1 MLGTIVNSL
10 AIAVGCLVGLFIKK
24 GIPERVS
31 KTIMSGLGLCV
42 LYIGIEG
49 SLKGENTLITVVCI
63 AVGGLI
69 GEIID
74 IDKKINKLGDF
85 LQEKFSKGNDQE
97 TSIAK
102 GFVTTSLI
110 YCVGAMAIVG
120 ALESGLTG
128 NHQTLFTKALLDGIS
143 AIIFTTTLGIGVIFS
158 SVAVFIYQGLITIG
172 AAFLST
178 LLSEAVVTALTA
190 VGSLLIIGIALNL
203 LEITKIKVANLL
215 PAVFLPI
222 LFGLLNLL

>member
-10 AIAVGCLVGLFIKK
+10 AIAIGCLVGLVIKK
-24 GIPERVS
+24 GIPDRVS
-31 KTIMSGLGLCV
+31 KTIMSGLALCV
-42 LYIGIEG
+42 IYIGIEG
-49 SLKGENTLITVVCI
+49 SLKGENTLLTVVCI

-74 IDKKINKLGDF
+74 IDNKINKLGDF
-85 LQEKFSKGNDQE
+85 LQNKLSKDKDSE

-158 SVAVFIYQGLITIG
+158 SVAVFLYQGLITIG
-172 AAFLST
+172 ASILAT
-178 LLSEAVVTALTA
+178 LLSDAVVTALTA
-190 VGSLLIIGIALNL
+190 VGSLLIIGIGLNL

-222 LFGLLNLL
+222 IFGMLNLL

>member
-10 AIAVGCLVGLFIKK
+10 AIAIGCLVGLVIKK
-24 GIPERVS
+24 GIPDRVS
-31 KTIMSGLGLCV
+31 KTIMSGLALCV
-42 LYIGIEG
+42 IYIGIEG

-74 IDKKINKLGDF
+74 IDNKINKLGDF
-85 LQEKFSKGNDQE
+85 LQNKLSKDKDSE

-120 ALESGLTG
+120 ALESGLTW

-158 SVAVFIYQGLITIG
+158 SVAVFLYQGLITIG
-172 AAFLST
+172 ASILAT
-178 LLSEAVVTALTA
+178 LLSDAVVTALTA
-190 VGSLLIIGIALNL
+190 VGSLLIIGIGLNL
-203 LEITKIKVANLL
+203 LEVTKIKVANLL

-222 LFGLLNLL
+222 IFGMLNLL

>member
-10 AIAVGCLVGLFIKK
+10 AIAVGCIVGLFIKK

-49 SLKGENTLITVVCI
+49 SLKGENTLITVICI

-69 GEIID
+69 GELID

-85 LQEKFSKGNDQE
+85 LQEKFSKGDDQE

-178 LLSEAVVTALTA
+178 LLSDAVVTSLTA

-222 LFGLLNLL
+222 LFGLINLL

>member
-10 AIAVGCLVGLFIKK
+10 AIAIGCLVGLVIKK
-24 GIPERVS
+24 GIPDRVS
-31 KTIMSGLGLCV
+31 KTIMSGLALCV
-42 LYIGIEG
+42 IYIGIEG

-74 IDKKINKLGDF
+74 IDNKINKLGDF
-85 LQEKFSKGNDQE
+85 LQNKLSKDKDSE

-158 SVAVFIYQGLITIG
+158 SVAVFLYQGLITIG
-172 AAFLST
+172 ASILAT
-178 LLSEAVVTALTA
+178 LLSDAVVTALTA
-190 VGSLLIIGIALNL
+190 VGSLLIIGIGLNL
-203 LEITKIKVANLL
+203 LEVTKIKVANLL

-222 LFGLLNLL
+222 IFGMLNLL

>member
-1 MLGTIVNSL
+1 
-10 AIAVGCLVGLFIKK
+10 
-24 GIPERVS
+24 
-31 KTIMSGLGLCV
+31 MSGLALCV
-42 LYIGIEG
+42 IYIGIEG

-74 IDKKINKLGDF
+74 IDNKINKLGDF
-85 LQEKFSKGNDQE
+85 LQNKLSKGKDSE

-158 SVAVFIYQGLITIG
+158 SVAVFLYQGLITIG
-172 AAFLST
+172 ASILAT
-178 LLSEAVVTALTA
+178 LLSDAVVTALTA
-190 VGSLLIIGIALNL
+190 VGSLLIIGIGLNL

-222 LFGLLNLL
+222 IFGMLNLL

>member
-10 AIAVGCLVGLFIKK
+10 AIAVGCIVRLFIKK
-24 GIPERVS
+24 GIPDRVS

-49 SLKGENTLITVVCI
+49 SLKGENTLITVICI

-69 GEIID
+69 GELID

-85 LQEKFSKGNDQE
+85 LQEKFSKGDDQE

-158 SVAVFIYQGLITIG
+158 SVAVLIYQGLITIG
-172 AAFLST
+172 SAFLST
-178 LLSEAVVTALTA
+178 LLSDAVVTALTA

-222 LFGLLNLL
+222 LFGLINLL

>member
-10 AIAVGCLVGLFIKK
+10 AIAIGCLVGLVIKK
-24 GIPERVS
+24 GIPDRVS
-31 KTIMSGLGLCV
+31 KTIMSGLALCV
-42 LYIGIEG
+42 IYIGIEG

-74 IDKKINKLGDF
+74 IDNKINKLGDF
-85 LQEKFSKGNDQE
+85 LQNKLSKDKDSE

-158 SVAVFIYQGLITIG
+158 SVAVFLYQGLITIG
-172 AAFLST
+172 ASILAT
-178 LLSEAVVTALTA
+178 LLSDAVVTALTA
-190 VGSLLIIGIALNL
+190 VGSLLIIGIGLNL

-222 LFGLLNLL
+222 IFGMLNLL

>member
-10 AIAVGCLVGLFIKK
+10 AIAIGCLVGLVIKK
-24 GIPERVS
+24 GIPDRVS
-31 KTIMSGLGLCV
+31 KTIMSGLALCV
-42 LYIGIEG
+42 IYIGIEG

-74 IDKKINKLGDF
+74 IDNKINKLGDF
-85 LQEKFSKGNDQE
+85 LQNKLSKDKDSE

-158 SVAVFIYQGLITIG
+158 SVAVFLYQGLITIG
-172 AAFLST
+172 ASILAT
-178 LLSEAVVTALTA
+178 LLSDAVVTALTA
-190 VGSLLIIGIALNL
+190 VGSLLIIGIGLNL

-222 LFGLLNLL
+222 ILEC

>member
-1 MLGTIVNSL
+1 MLGTIINSL
-10 AIAVGCLVGLFIKK
+10 AIAIGCLVGLVIKK
-24 GIPERVS
+24 GIPDRVS
-31 KTIMSGLGLCV
+31 KTIMSGLALCV
-42 LYIGIEG
+42 IYIGIEG

-74 IDKKINKLGDF
+74 IDNKINKLGDF
-85 LQEKFSKGNDQE
+85 LQNKLSKGKDSE

-158 SVAVFIYQGLITIG
+158 SVAVFLYQGLITIG
-172 AAFLST
+172 ASILAT
-178 LLSEAVVTALTA
+178 LLSDAVVTALTA
-190 VGSLLIIGIALNL
+190 VGSLLIIGIGLNL
-203 LEITKIKVANLL
+203 LEITKIKVADLL

-222 LFGLLNLL
+222 IFGMLNLL

>member
-10 AIAVGCLVGLFIKK
+10 AIAIGCLVGLVIKK
-24 GIPERVS
+24 GIPDRVS
-31 KTIMSGLGLCV
+31 KTIMSGLALCV
-42 LYIGIEG
+42 IYIGIEG

-74 IDKKINKLGDF
+74 IDNKINKLGDF
-85 LQEKFSKGNDQE
+85 LQNILSKDKDSE

-158 SVAVFIYQGLITIG
+158 SVAVFLYQGLITIG
-172 AAFLST
+172 ASILAT
-178 LLSEAVVTALTA
+178 LLSDAVVTALTA
-190 VGSLLIIGIALNL
+190 VGSLLIIGIGLNL
-203 LEITKIKVANLL
+203 LEVTKIKVANLL

-222 LFGLLNLL
+222 IFGMLNLL

>member
-10 AIAVGCLVGLFIKK
+10 AIAIGCLVGLVIKK
-24 GIPERVS
+24 GIPDRVS
-31 KTIMSGLGLCV
+31 KTIMSGLALCV
-42 LYIGIEG
+42 IYIGIEG

-74 IDKKINKLGDF
+74 IDNKINKLGDF
-85 LQEKFSKGNDQE
+85 LQNKLSKDKDSE
-97 TSIAK
+97 ISIAK

-158 SVAVFIYQGLITIG
+158 SVAVFLYQGLITIG
-172 AAFLST
+172 ASILAT
-178 LLSEAVVTALTA
+178 LLSDAVVTALTA
-190 VGSLLIIGIALNL
+190 VGSLLIIGIGLNL
-203 LEITKIKVANLL
+203 LEVTKIKVANLL

-222 LFGLLNLL
+222 IFGMLNLL

>member
-1 MLGTIVNSL
+1 
-10 AIAVGCLVGLFIKK
+10 
-24 GIPERVS
+24 
-31 KTIMSGLGLCV
+31 
-42 LYIGIEG
+42 
-49 SLKGENTLITVVCI
+49 
-63 AVGGLI
+63 
-69 GEIID
+69 
-74 IDKKINKLGDF
+74 
-85 LQEKFSKGNDQE
+85 
-97 TSIAK
+97 
-102 GFVTTSLI
+102 
-110 YCVGAMAIVG
+110 MAIVG

-178 LLSEAVVTALTA
+178 LLSDAVVTALTA

-222 LFGLLNLL
+222 LFGLINLL

>member
-190 VGSLLIIGIALNL
+190 VGSLLIIGIGLNL

>member
-10 AIAVGCLVGLFIKK
+10 AIAIGCLVGLVIKK
-24 GIPERVS
+24 GIPDRVS
-31 KTIMSGLGLCV
+31 KTIMSGLALCV
-42 LYIGIEG
+42 IYIGIEG

-63 AVGGLI
+63 ALI

-74 IDKKINKLGDF
+74 IDNKINKLGDF
-85 LQEKFSKGNDQE
+85 LQNKLSKDKDSE

-158 SVAVFIYQGLITIG
+158 SVAVFLYQGLITIG
-172 AAFLST
+172 ASILAT
-178 LLSEAVVTALTA
+178 LLSDAVVTALTA
-190 VGSLLIIGIALNL
+190 VGSLLIIGIGLNL
-203 LEITKIKVANLL
+203 LEVTKIKVANLL

-222 LFGLLNLL
+222 IFGMLNLL

>member
-10 AIAVGCLVGLFIKK
+10 AIAVGCIVGLFIKK
-24 GIPERVS
+24 GIPDRVS

-49 SLKGENTLITVVCI
+49 SLKGENTLITVICI

-69 GEIID
+69 GELID

-85 LQEKFSKGNDQE
+85 LQEKFSKGDDQE

-178 LLSEAVVTALTA
+178 LLSDAVVTALTA

-222 LFGLLNLL
+222 LFGLINLL

>member
-69 GEIID
+69 GELID

-85 LQEKFSKGNDQE
+85 LQEKFSKGDDQE

>member
-10 AIAVGCLVGLFIKK
+10 AIAVGCIVGLFIKK
-24 GIPERVS
+24 GIPDRVS

-49 SLKGENTLITVVCI
+49 SLKGENTLITVICI

-69 GEIID
+69 GELID

-85 LQEKFSKGNDQE
+85 LQEKFSKGDDQE

-158 SVAVFIYQGLITIG
+158 SVAVLIYQGLITIG
-172 AAFLST
+172 SAFLST
-178 LLSEAVVTALTA
+178 LLSDAVVTALTA

-222 LFGLLNLL
+222 LFGLINLL

>member
-1 MLGTIVNSL
+1 MLGTIINSL
-10 AIAVGCLVGLFIKK
+10 AIAIGCLVGLVIKK
-24 GIPERVS
+24 GIPDRVS
-31 KTIMSGLGLCV
+31 KTIMSGLALCV
-42 LYIGIEG
+42 IYIGIEG

-74 IDKKINKLGDF
+74 IDNKINKLGDF
-85 LQEKFSKGNDQE
+85 LQNKLSKGKDSE

-158 SVAVFIYQGLITIG
+158 SVAVFLYQGLITIG
-172 AAFLST
+172 ASILAT
-178 LLSEAVVTALTA
+178 LLSDAVVTALTA
-190 VGSLLIIGIALNL
+190 VGSLLIIGIGLNL

-222 LFGLLNLL
+222 IFGMLNLL

>member
-10 AIAVGCLVGLFIKK
+10 AIAVGCIVGLFIKK

-49 SLKGENTLITVVCI
+49 SLKGENTLITVICI

-69 GEIID
+69 GELID

-85 LQEKFSKGNDQE
+85 LQEKFSKGDDQE

-178 LLSEAVVTALTA
+178 LLSEAVVTSLTA

>member
-10 AIAVGCLVGLFIKK
+10 AIAIGCLAGLVIKK
-24 GIPERVS
+24 GIPDRVS
-31 KTIMSGLGLCV
+31 KTIMSGLALCV
-42 LYIGIEG
+42 IYIGIEG

-74 IDKKINKLGDF
+74 IDNKINKLGDF
-85 LQEKFSKGNDQE
+85 LQNKLSKDKDSE

-158 SVAVFIYQGLITIG
+158 SVAVFLYQGLITIG
-172 AAFLST
+172 ASILAT
-178 LLSEAVVTALTA
+178 LLSDAVVTALTA
-190 VGSLLIIGIALNL
+190 VGSLLIIGIGLNL
-203 LEITKIKVANLL
+203 LEVTKIKVANLL

-222 LFGLLNLL
+222 IFGMLNLL

>member
-1 MLGTIVNSL
+1 MLGTIINSL
-10 AIAVGCLVGLFIKK
+10 AIAIGCLVGLVIKK
-24 GIPERVS
+24 GIPDRVS
-31 KTIMSGLGLCV
+31 KTIMSGLALCV
-42 LYIGIEG
+42 IYIGIEG

-74 IDKKINKLGDF
+74 IDNKINKLGDF
-85 LQEKFSKGNDQE
+85 LQNKLSKGKDSE

-128 NHQTLFTKALLDGIS
+128 NPQTLFTKALLDGIS

-158 SVAVFIYQGLITIG
+158 SVAVFLYQGLITIG
-172 AAFLST
+172 ASILAT
-178 LLSEAVVTALTA
+178 LLSDAVVTALTA
-190 VGSLLIIGIALNL
+190 VGSLLIIGIGLNL

-222 LFGLLNLL
+222 IFGMLNLL